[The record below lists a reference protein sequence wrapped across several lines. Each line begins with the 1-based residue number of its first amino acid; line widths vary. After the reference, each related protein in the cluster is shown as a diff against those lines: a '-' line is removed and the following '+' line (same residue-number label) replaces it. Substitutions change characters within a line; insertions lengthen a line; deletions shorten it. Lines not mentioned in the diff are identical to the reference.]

1 MHTYEIK
8 AEWMNEWMNE
18 RSQEMKQKPSPLHFA
33 SIASIVQRKGRGTRY
48 TWRWWYAGNGIVDI
62 GGDGAGSGGTGGGG
76 SKCKYIGGLRTAINR
91 QQNAASFS
99 HHLKIYRSAIISPI
113 GYCGKVF
120 STVFFLLI
128 FFVSKFS
135 TDFSFLT
142 LWKILSFLVSS
153 LVFHF
158 LSSCETFS
166 SLLFAFC
173 VHFCF
178 FLYSKWSFVSFLW
191 AFPFADHKTHQEKN

>member
-1 MHTYEIK
+1 MS
-8 AEWMNEWMNE
+8 EWT
-18 RSQEMKQKPSPLHFA
+18 SD
-33 SIASIVQRKGRGTRY
+33 RKKWSKNHHHSTLRVSRVSCNGKVEVPGIREGGGVKVVV
-48 TWRWWYAGNGIVDI
+48 WRWWYAGNGIVDI